1 MEVIDQHTRFGR
13 LGDYLRAGDFAGLL
27 RRFDP
32 DGKFR
37 NPEDFGT
44 LEQGL
49 DGSYL
54 YTAKDQ
60 TRTYFYANGLQERVV
75 DVHVANLR
83 RLRAMLAFD
92 GESVHH
98 VFLHAFLCFPD
109 AQYVLS
115 LFSTGVQCFTK
126 IFSVVV

>member
-1 MEVIDQHTRFGR
+1 MPLIDS
-13 LGDYLRAGDFAGLL
+13 LRLL
-27 RRFDP
+27 RFLYRV
-32 DGKFR
+32 
-37 NPEDFGT
+37 PE
-44 LEQGL
+44 
-49 DGSYL
+49 
-54 YTAKDQ
+54 
-60 TRTYFYANGLQERVV
+60 ER
-75 DVHVANLR
+75 HAANLR